1 MWKFSSKKFN
11 KANYYYFITTY
22 LLKWILIGL
31 VIGTLSGSA
40 SALFLYSLDFVTNWR
55 ESHVW
60 IIYFLPV
67 GGLLIGL
74 LYHYL
79 GKEVEAGNNLLLDE
93 IHNPRKVIHFKMA
106 PMVFIGTVGTHLFGG
121 SAGREGTAVQMGG
134 SIADQLTHLF
144 KFRPRDRMVILICG
158 ISGGFA
164 SVFGTPLAGA
174 IFGLEVYLMGKLRYN
189 SILPSIITA
198 IIADQVCTLWGV
210 VHTSYVIGPIPN
222 SSIYSIGYCIVAG
235 IAFGLVARLFAW
247 LTHRIGKFFKSKI
260 SYAPWRPLAGGF
272 IVALGV
278 IILGTTKYIGL
289 GIPTIEEAFLNTL
302 PPYDFLIKV
311 LFTSITLGAAF
322 KGGEV
327 TPLFFIGATL
337 GNALAYFVPLPMGM
351 LAGLG
356 FVAVFA
362 GAANTP
368 IATTFMAIELFGI
381 EIGIYAAI
389 ASVVS
394 YMFSGHLGIYGSQV
408 IGERKHFLFGREEGK
423 KISELNQ
430 EKH

>member
-1 MWKFSSKKFN
+1 M
-11 KANYYYFITTY
+11 
-22 LLKWILIGL
+22 IGL
-31 VIGTLSGSA
+31 FIGALSGSA
-40 SALFLYSLDFVTNWR
+40 SALFLYSLDFVTIWR
-55 ESHVW
+55 EDHVW
-60 IIYFLPV
+60 IIYFLPL
-67 GGLLIGL
+67 GGLIIGL
-74 LYHYL
+74 FYHYW
-79 GKEVEAGNNLLLDE
+79 GTEVEAGNNLLLDE
-93 IHNPRKVIHFKMA
+93 IHNPKKVVHFKMA
-106 PMVFIGTVGTHLFGG
+106 PMVLIGTLGTHLFGG

-144 KFRPRDRMVILICG
+144 KFRPRDRMVVLICG

-189 SILPSIITA
+189 AILPSIITA
-198 IIADQVCTLWGV
+198 IIADQVCTLWGIH
-210 VHTSYVIGPIPN
+210 HTSYSIGPIPN
-222 SSIYSIGYCIVAG
+222 SSIYSIVYCLLAG
-235 IAFGLVARLFAW
+235 VAFGLTARFFTW

-260 SYAPWRPLAGGF
+260 SYAPFRSLLGG
-272 IVALGV
+272 IVVALGV
-278 IILGTTKYIGL
+278 ILLGTTKYIGL
-289 GIPTIEEAFLNTL
+289 GIPTIEASFLGYL
-302 PPYDFLIKV
+302 PPYDFLLKII
-311 LFTSITLGAAF
+311 FTAITLGAAF

-337 GNALAYFVPLPMGM
+337 GNALAYFIPLPVGM

-381 EIGIYAAI
+381 EMGIYAAI

-394 YMFSGHLGIYGSQV
+394 YLFSGHLSIYGSQV
-408 IGERKHFLFGREEGK
+408 IGERKHLLLGKEEGK
-423 KISELNQ
+423 KISDLNQ
-430 EKH
+430 EK